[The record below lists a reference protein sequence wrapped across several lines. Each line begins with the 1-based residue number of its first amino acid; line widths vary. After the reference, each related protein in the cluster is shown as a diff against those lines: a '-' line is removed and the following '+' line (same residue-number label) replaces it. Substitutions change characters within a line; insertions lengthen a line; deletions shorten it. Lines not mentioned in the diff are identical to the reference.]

1 VGHGYPGRGSGAIG
15 LRLYAAEPICGLNR
29 GTWGFMRARRDQ
41 RFGRTAV
48 WNGFIVKAAFRFS
61 ALVAAAVTLAAASPA
76 YAVTDIMWWHAMS
89 GELGR
94 QLEKLATDFNA
105 TQSEYRIVPSYKGN
119 YTETVTAAIFAFRS
133 RGQPAIVQV
142 NEIATATMMAAKGA
156 TYPVFELMRDEAETF
171 SPKAYLPA
179 VTGYYTDI
187 AGNMLSFPFNAS
199 TPILYYNKDL
209 FRAAGLDP
217 EVAPKTWPEVGEAA
231 KRLRA
236 AGAACGFTTA
246 WPSWVNIEN
255 FSAFHNLPIATKANG
270 LGGLDA
276 VLTFNNPLVVRNI
289 AQLADWQTTKVF
301 DYSGRAT
308 SAEPRFQ
315 RGECG
320 IFIGSSATRADIRAN
335 SKFEI
340 GYGMLPYSPDVEG
353 APQNTIIGGATLWV
367 LRDRPREEYKG
378 VAKFFAFLSK
388 PEVQAAWHQNTGYL
402 PITRAA
408 YDLTRAQGFYD
419 RNPGAAI
426 SIEQITLKMPTEN
439 SKGLRLG
446 SFVLIRDVIDD
457 ELEQAFSGKKSAQAA
472 LDSAVER
479 GNRLLRQFERANP
492 DR

>member
-1 VGHGYPGRGSGAIG
+1 MRGAGRAAFGA
-15 LRLYAAEPICGLNR
+15 LRG
-29 GTWGFMRARRDQ
+29 
-41 RFGRTAV
+41 
-48 WNGFIVKAAFRFS
+48 WNGFIVKSAFRYG
-61 ALVAAAVTLAAASPA
+61 ALVAAAIALAAASPA
-76 YAVTDIMWWHAMS
+76 YAVTEIAWWHAMS
-89 GELGR
+89 GQLGR
-94 QLEKLATDFNA
+94 QLEKLATDFNT
-105 TQSEYRIVPSYKGN
+105 TQSGFRIGPVYKGN

-142 NEIATATMMAAKGA
+142 NEIGTATMMAAKGA
-156 TYPVFELMRDEAETF
+156 TYPVFELMRDEAEAF
-171 SPKAYLPA
+171 SPTAYLPA
-179 VTGYYTDI
+179 VTGYYTDL

-217 EVAPKTWPEVGEAA
+217 EVAPRTWPEVGAAA

-236 AGAACGFTTA
+236 ASAACGFTTA
-246 WPSWVNIEN
+246 WPSWIHIEN
-255 FSAFHNLPIATKANG
+255 FPAFHNLPIATKANG

-308 SAEPRFQ
+308 S
-315 RGECG
+315 
-320 IFIGSSATRADIRAN
+320 SATPADIKAN

-340 GYGMLPYSPDVEG
+340 GYGMLPYWPDVEG

-367 LRDRPREEYKG
+367 LRDRPRDEYKG

-388 PEVQAAWHQNTGYL
+388 PEVQAAWHQNTGYM

-408 YDLTRAQGFYD
+408 FDLTRAQGFYD
-419 RNPGAAI
+419 RNPGTAI
-426 SIEQITLKMPTEN
+426 SIEQITLKPPTEN
-439 SKGLRLG
+439 SRGIRLG

-457 ELEQAFSGKKSAQAA
+457 ELEQAFTGKKNAQ
-472 LDSAVER
+472 
-479 GNRLLRQFERANP
+479 
-492 DR
+492 

>member
-1 VGHGYPGRGSGAIG
+1 MKS
-15 LRLYAAEPICGLNR
+15 
-29 GTWGFMRARRDQ
+29 
-41 RFGRTAV
+41 
-48 WNGFIVKAAFRFS
+48 AFRCA
-61 ALVAAAVTLAAASPA
+61 ALAAAAIALAAASPA
-76 YAVTDIMWWHAMS
+76 YAVTEIAWWHAMS
-89 GELGR
+89 GQLGR

-105 TQSEYRIVPSYKGN
+105 SQSEFRIVPSYKGN

-171 SPKAYLPA
+171 SPSAYLPA
-179 VTGYYTDI
+179 IAGYYTDV
-187 AGNMLSFPFNAS
+187 AGNMLSFPFNSS

-209 FRAAGLDP
+209 FRGTGLDP
-217 EVAPKTWPEVGEAA
+217 EVAPKTWPEVGAAA

-236 AGAACGFTTA
+236 AGAPCGFTTA
-246 WPSWVNIEN
+246 WPSWVHVEN
-255 FSAFHNLPIATKANG
+255 FSAYHNLPIATKANG

-308 SAEPRFQ
+308 TAEPRFQ
-315 RGECG
+315 NGECG

-340 GYGMLPYSPDVEG
+340 GSGMLPYWPDVEG
-353 APQNTIIGGATLWV
+353 APQNTMIGGATLWV

-388 PEVQAAWHQNTGYL
+388 PEVQAAWHQNTGYM

-408 YDLTRAQGFYD
+408 FDLTRAQGFYD

-426 SIEQITLKMPTEN
+426 SIEQMTLKPPTEN

-479 GNRLLRQFERANP
+479 GNRLLRQFERSNP

>member
-1 VGHGYPGRGSGAIG
+1 MKS
-15 LRLYAAEPICGLNR
+15 
-29 GTWGFMRARRDQ
+29 
-41 RFGRTAV
+41 
-48 WNGFIVKAAFRFS
+48 AFRFS
-61 ALVAAAVTLAAASPA
+61 VLVAAAIALVAASPA
-76 YAVTDIMWWHAMS
+76 RAATEIAWWHAMS

-94 QLEKLATDFNA
+94 QLEKLAADFNA
-105 TQSEYRIVPSYKGN
+105 TQAEYRIVPSFKGN

-156 TYPVFELMRDEAETF
+156 TYPVFELMRDEAEAF
-171 SPKAYLPA
+171 SPTAYLPA
-179 VTGYYTDI
+179 VAGYYTDI

-217 EVAPKTWPEVGEAA
+217 DVAPKTWPEVGAAA

-246 WPSWVNIEN
+246 WPSWIHIEN

-276 VLTFNNPLVVRNI
+276 VLTFNNPLTVRNI

-308 SAEPRFQ
+308 SAEPRFPK
-315 RGECG
+315 GECG

-340 GYGMLPYSPDVEG
+340 GYGMLPYWPDVEG

-367 LRDRPREEYKG
+367 LRDRPRDEYKG
-378 VAKFFAFLSK
+378 VAKFFAFLSR
-388 PEVQAAWHQNTGYL
+388 PEVQASWHQNTGYL

-408 YDLTRAQGFYD
+408 FDLARAQGFYD
-419 RNPGAAI
+419 RNPGMAI

-457 ELEQAFSGKKSAQAA
+457 ELEQAFSGRKSAQVA
-472 LDSAVER
+472 LDSAIER